1 MTATRLSTTAT
12 RLWALDLTRVVA
24 VVGVAAIHVFAGMVV
39 NVEIRGS
46 SSWWVAVAIDIGF
59 VWVVPAFVMISGA
72 LLFEPR
78 QHAAGP
84 GRFYRRRLL
93 RLAPALIFWPLFYF
107 LVIRTGVSGQPI
119 TRSSVASFVLDGRP
133 YTHLYF
139 LWLIVGLY
147 AIAPILAA
155 FLRDGGR
162 PRALILAA
170 GVLATTVI
178 TGSSSSLL
186 GALGEPRPL
195 TLMALTQWLPYV
207 GYFIAGWALRSV
219 VLHGWLLGGAMA
231 GTLIALAIPIVQ
243 YGMRPGLRLL
253 DAVAPVS
260 YFGPFVAAA
269 TVGIFICVN
278 SLLAEWQPRESAAR
292 LLRELS
298 DSAFG
303 VFLIHFALMVIIRD
317 IAPFDRAD
325 GSIPLSLLEWLIV
338 VVLSFLIVMGMRRV
352 PYLNKLV

>member
-1 MTATRLSTTAT
+1 MTAT
-12 RLWALDLTRVVA
+12 RLWALDLIRIVA
-24 VVGVAAIHVFAGMVV
+24 VVGVVAIHVFAGMVV
-39 NVEIRGS
+39 NAEIRRS
-46 SSWWVAVAIDIGF
+46 ASWWAAVAIDIGF

-78 QHAAGP
+78 QHVGGP
-84 GRFYRRRLL
+84 AHFYRRRLL
-93 RLAPALIFWPLFYF
+93 RLAPALIFWPFFYF

-119 TRSSVASFVLDGRP
+119 TRAAIASFVLDGRP

-147 AIAPILAA
+147 AITPVLAA

-162 PRALILAA
+162 RRALILAA
-170 GVLATTVI
+170 GVLAATVI
-178 TGSSSSLL
+178 TSSSSSLL

-207 GYFIAGWALRSV
+207 GYFVAGWALRDV
-219 VLHGWLLGGAMA
+219 VLRGWRLVGAIA
-231 GTLIALAIPIVQ
+231 GTLIALAVPILQ
-243 YGMRPGLRLL
+243 YGTRPDLSML

-260 YFGPFVAAA
+260 YFGLFVAAA
-269 TVGIFICVN
+269 AIGIFVCVK
-278 SLLAEWQPRESAAR
+278 SLLAEWRPAETTTR

-303 VFLIHFALMVIIRD
+303 VFLIHFALMVIIRR

-325 GSIPLSLLEWLIV
+325 GSISLSLLEWLFV
-338 VVLSFLIVMGMRRV
+338 VVLSFLMVMGMRRA
-352 PYLNKLV
+352 PLVRRLV